1 MGVLGAE
8 IIKKRINDIFEEG
21 TYDENNISYISFA
34 SYDLRVDDEEI
45 IIDGNY

>member
-21 TYDENNISYISFA
+21 TYDENNISFA
-34 SYDLRVDDEEI
+34 SYDLRVNDEEI

>member
-8 IIKKRINDIFEEG
+8 IIKKRIQDIFEEG
-21 TYDENNISYISFA
+21 TYGENNISFA